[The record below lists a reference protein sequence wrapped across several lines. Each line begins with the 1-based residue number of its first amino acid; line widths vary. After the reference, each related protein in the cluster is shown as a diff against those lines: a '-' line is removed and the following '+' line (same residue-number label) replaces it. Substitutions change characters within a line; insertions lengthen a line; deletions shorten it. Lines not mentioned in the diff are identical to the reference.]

1 MKIADIERQAAE
13 LETVANREKELLA
26 KKVRETEEQKAKLQM
41 LAEEQAHNRD
51 IDGYADSMAE
61 IRKCEDKLALCQTL
75 GSVTAEQQIENK
87 AKMESLI
94 ADANKA
100 FRKET
105 DSDWSDILRAVN
117 KAYEAEMSLKQKK
130 ERAEKA
136 LSRANNALG
145 VVSGVSLIN
154 AIPTSYGI
162 LIMIENLK
170 KALEER
176 EKNEKKG
183 IIA

>member
-13 LETVANREKELLA
+13 LETVANKKKELLV
-26 KKVRETEEQKAKLQM
+26 KTVTETEARKAQFQK
-41 LAEEQAHNRD
+41 LAEEQGQKLD
-51 IDGYADSMAE
+51 FDGYAESMAE
-61 IRKCEDKLALCQTL
+61 VRKCEDKLTLCKEH
-75 GSVTAEQQIENK
+75 GSFTAEQQTENK

-136 LSRANNALG
+136 LSKANNALG